1 MTVFLVEASNCSLM
15 IISALFISISTHIYA
30 RCSIPS
36 IFLLFPIILLMRW
49 NCWFFTLKP
58 FVYNV
63 AISDLRLIVCRTII
77 AYDLFPSIVLNRFFG
92 FFFVQR
98 HRVLLLLFVLSTDHD
113 ASIRTEDATYELSVT
128 NVRESSNMCVHILYK
143 FCFLFQ
149 AFRTYKSRY
158 DALCISILC
167 YGRKKGTVNTR
178 SQQFDTCLSWC
189 IHEWKE
195 VREKMPKTQTE
206 ETKNIQSKAYVSPNC
221 SGKKHSRSKMTT
233 KTTSERNIML
243 VFVQMLTYVACTR
256 APHIVFVASR
266 THFDLAM
273 LLALA

>member
-49 NCWFFTLKP
+49 NRWFFTLKP

-128 NVRESSNMCVHILYK
+128 NIRESSNMCVHILYK

-167 YGRKKGTVNTR
+167 YG
-178 SQQFDTCLSWC
+178 
-189 IHEWKE
+189 
-195 VREKMPKTQTE
+195 
-206 ETKNIQSKAYVSPNC
+206 
-221 SGKKHSRSKMTT
+221 GKK
-233 KTTSERNIML
+233 
-243 VFVQMLTYVACTR
+243 VQSTYAANNSIHVSVDAYTNGKK
-256 APHIVFVASR
+256 
-266 THFDLAM
+266 
-273 LLALA
+273 

>member
-1 MTVFLVEASNCSLM
+1 MLGISVRKKRVKSYVLKYRYVMTVFLVEASNCSLM

-77 AYDLFPSIVLNRFFG
+77 AYDLFPSIVLNRFFVY
-92 FFFVQR
+92 FFVQR

-128 NVRESSNMCVHILYK
+128 NIRESSNMCVHIYCIN
-143 FCFLFQ
+143 FVSFFRLFVH
-149 AFRTYKSRY
+149 
-158 DALCISILC
+158 ISP
-167 YGRKKGTVNTR
+167 GTTR
-178 SQQFDTCLSWC
+178 F
-189 IHEWKE
+189 
-195 VREKMPKTQTE
+195 
-206 ETKNIQSKAYVSPNC
+206 A
-221 SGKKHSRSKMTT
+221 
-233 KTTSERNIML
+233 
-243 VFVQMLTYVACTR
+243 
-256 APHIVFVASR
+256 
-266 THFDLAM
+266 
-273 LLALA
+273 